1 MHTPDI
7 LRCHPYTTNFF
18 LFLSSAAQTRLPIT
32 FMGSLLPC
40 VCACACALGHL
51 QFRHVADALQDELR
65 YKQHYEFKMKIY
77 DQKHFFVPWPPQRIK
92 KTYSVLFWLQ
102 HKISDYLY
110 LSRLLRWLEKQKQP
124 ERHLF
129 YHVCTAYVISVETER
144 SWKRNKCG
152 SRS

>member
-92 KTYSVLFWLQ
+92 KNLLCAFLTTAQNIWL
-102 HKISDYLY
+102 S
-110 LSRLLRWLEKQKQP
+110 
-124 ERHLF
+124 
-129 YHVCTAYVISVETER
+129 ISVTLIKMTGKTKTARETSFLSCVHSIRHFCRDRE
-144 SWKRNKCG
+144 KLKA
-152 SRS
+152 